1 MGEGPVGKG
10 TSERQMNDR
19 SRQGH
24 ATPHVHFE
32 SGSVSCLFR
41 RATDE
46 PTMIE
51 PSGLIAWVGPQC
63 LGDEFELWIDR

>member
-1 MGEGPVGKG
+1 MQFPNR
-10 TSERQMNDR
+10 TDL
-19 SRQGH
+19 
-24 ATPHVHFE
+24 ATKHR
-32 SGSVSCLFR
+32 LFG

-63 LGDEFELWIDR
+63 LGDKFEL